1 MLPYWLLFSV
11 FALGALQ
18 YQRGNLARREQN
30 PLLIVAGVLTA
41 LFIGLRYEVGGDWGN
56 YNRIFEDHRYRSFF
70 EAVGTG
76 DPGYSLF
83 NWLAH
88 SLGYGIW
95 FVNLLCAAVFT
106 WGLFRFARRQHNPW
120 LAVLVA
126 IPYLIIVVAMGYTR
140 QAVAIGIVLAG
151 LAALDRSS
159 VLRFAGYVL
168 VAVTFHKSA
177 IIVLP
182 IVALSA
188 ARNRLAIGALLLILM
203 AALYYVFVQ
212 SAFDD
217 LVTNYI
223 DAEYQSEGAAVRVAM
238 NLPPAI
244 LYLLFQRH
252 FDLDDEQRKLW
263 RNFALAALA
272 TLGALL
278 LIASST
284 AVDRLALYLIPLQV
298 FVLSR
303 IPEVFRGAGRKNS
316 QLLLAVILY
325 SATIQFVW
333 LNFAHN
339 AGYWLPYRFY
349 PTVEAARYP

>member
-106 WGLFRFARRQHNPW
+106 WGLFRFARRQPNPW

-182 IVALSA
+182 IVALAA
-188 ARNRLAIGALLLILM
+188 ARNRFATGALLLLLM
-203 AALYYVFVQ
+203 VALYFVFVQ

-238 NLPPAI
+238 NLPPAL
-244 LYLLFQRH
+244 LYLRFQNH
-252 FDLDDEQRKLW
+252 FYLTAEQRKLW
-263 RNFALAALA
+263 RNFAIAALF
-272 TLGALL
+272 TLVALVVVS
-278 LIASST
+278 SST
-284 AVDRLALYLIPLQV
+284 AVDRLALYLIPLQIL
-298 FVLSR
+298 VLSR
-303 IPEVFRGAGRKNS
+303 IPEVFRGAERRNS
-316 QLLLAVILY
+316 QILVIVLIYSAVIQL
-325 SATIQFVW
+325 VW
-333 LNFAHN
+333 LNFAN
-339 AGYWLPYRFY
+339 NSAYWLPYRFY
-349 PTVEAARYP
+349 PTADRAVYF

>member
-1 MLPYWLLFSV
+1 MFPYWLFFSA

-18 YQRGNLARREQN
+18 YQRQGHVGREQN
-30 PLLIVAGVLTA
+30 PLLVVAGVLTA

-56 YNRIFEDHRYRSFF
+56 YNRIFEDHRYRDFLGSI
-70 EAVGTG
+70 GTG
-76 DPGYSLF
+76 DPGYSFL

-88 SLGYGIW
+88 SFGFSIW
-95 FVNLLCAAVFT
+95 FVNLICGAIFA
-106 WGLFRFARRQHNPW
+106 WGLISFARRQPNPW

-151 LAALDRSS
+151 LAVLDRSS
-159 VLRFAGYVL
+159 MLRFAGYVL

-188 ARNRLAIGALLLILM
+188 ARNRFVIAGLLLFLM
-203 AALYYVFVQ
+203 AALYYIFVQ

-217 LVTNYI
+217 LLTNYI

-252 FDLDDEQRKLW
+252 FGLDPQQRKLW
-263 RNFALAALA
+263 RNFSLAAVV

-278 LIASST
+278 TISSST

-298 FVLSR
+298 FVLAR
-303 IPEVFRGAGRKNS
+303 LPEVFRGTARKNS
-316 QLLLAVILY
+316 LLLLGVIFY
-325 SATIQFVW
+325 SAVIQFVW
-333 LNFAHN
+333 LTYANN
-339 AGYWLPYRFY
+339 ALYWLPYQFY
-349 PTVEAARYP
+349 PAAEHFG